1 MKRTIPIIA
10 GVLLALVAALP
21 VSAGPTSGTTV
32 VPQPL
37 QPAGTTIIVTAEID
51 SIIPVV
57 PFEYAIQ
64 NECAWGKKATS
75 TSYQRDDIIDWTIDA
90 DGLPATTM
98 PIHLQSVPAG
108 ARCKVFLMR
117 GNTQVKG
124 SVSTYTTD

>member
-10 GVLLALVAALP
+10 GGLLALLAVLP
-21 VSAGPTSGTTV
+21 VSAGPTSGTTG
-32 VPQPL
+32 VPSPQT
-37 QPAGTTIIVTAEID
+37 AGTTIIVTASID

-75 TSYQRDDIIDWTIDA
+75 TSYQRDDIVGWTIDA
-90 DGLPATTM
+90 DGLPAATM
-98 PIHLQSVPAG
+98 PIHLQSIPTG

-117 GNTQVKG
+117 GSTQVKG
-124 SVSTYTTD
+124 SVTSYTTD